1 MRIKLLHLVTYKPTV
16 ELQIGWGFKISMF
29 VAMAIQNENQTL
41 HNVIS
46 KLHLGLSIACLFLII
61 GLIACHS
68 ETPAEEPSLFSIE
81 FDEASDLA
89 YWSPEVEGP
98 LSQVSIIDGALDIEA
113 SGGATIWFKQKLKAP
128 IEIKYT
134 AFVVGD
140 EGPNDRVSDLNCFW
154 MAKDPRCP
162 EDIFSCADSIR
173 TGKFPDYHQIQT
185 YYVGYGGHNNSKTR
199 FRRYTGTG
207 DRPLLPQHDLAE
219 PHLITPN
226 KDIKVHIKVYPD
238 RTTYSINDEL
248 IFDYEDEAPYQE
260 GWFAFRTVRNHLK
273 IRDFSINTLKD

>member
-1 MRIKLLHLVTYKPTV
+1 M
-16 ELQIGWGFKISMF
+16 
-29 VAMAIQNENQTL
+29 
-41 HNVIS
+41 
-46 KLHLGLSIACLFLII
+46 
-61 GLIACHS
+61 
-68 ETPAEEPSLFSIE
+68 
-81 FDEASDLA
+81 
-89 YWSPEVEGP
+89 
-98 LSQVSIIDGALDIEA
+98 SIIDGALAIEA
-113 SGGATIWFKQKLKAP
+113 SGGATIWLKQKLKAP

-134 AFVVGD
+134 AYLVTD

-154 MAKDPRCP
+154 MANDPRCP

-207 DRPLLPQHDLAE
+207 DRPLLPEHDLAE
-219 PHLITPN
+219 PHLIIPN
-226 KDIKVHIKVYPD
+226 QDIQVHIKVYPD

-248 IFDYEDEAPYQE
+248 IFDYQDESPYQE

-273 IRDFSINTLKD
+273 IKDFSINKLID